1 MLSGFGSLL
10 ASPKPG
16 VILNNQKK
24 RIPRGTRAGSAVRN
38 AELRDVHSRIRGN
51 SAHNLHGTSATAVL
65 QDAAKYYEC
74 SFVEE
79 NRADHIVPRQS
90 ITRQQLLGI
99 FPQRVETEPAATRQL
114 DKQTGEL
121 VETTDNRVRWKS
133 DKTLLRRGN
142 PFSLPTDFKRQ
153 GSIGVGLNTR
163 KTLTPMPE
171 VPMDEKILGP
181 ALDGTGL

>member
-1 MLSGFGSLL
+1 
-10 ASPKPG
+10 
-16 VILNNQKK
+16 
-24 RIPRGTRAGSAVRN
+24 
-38 AELRDVHSRIRGN
+38 VHSRIRGN

-65 QDAAKYYEC
+65 QDAAKYYAG

-79 NRADHIVPRQS
+79 NRADHIIPRQS

-99 FPQRVETEPAATRQL
+99 FPERVETELIPTRQL

-121 VETTDNRVRWKS
+121 VETTDHSRVRWKS

-142 PFSLPTDFKRQ
+142 PFSLPADFKRQ

-171 VPMDEKILGP
+171 VPMEEKILGP
-181 ALDGTGL
+181 ALDGIDF